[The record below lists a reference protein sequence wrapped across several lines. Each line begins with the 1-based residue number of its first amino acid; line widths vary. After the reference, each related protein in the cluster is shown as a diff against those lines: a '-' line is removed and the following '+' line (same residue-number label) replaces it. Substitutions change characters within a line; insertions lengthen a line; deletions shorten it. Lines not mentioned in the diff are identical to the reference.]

1 MPCAMANENVKPA
14 QKALLIK
21 MLARGVRLVLMIMEG
36 QRSYACEWAPLDALV
51 SSGTLEETIFK
62 MHTSASY
69 TAQNCGYRFLMRPC
83 IARSHMHVNLQK
95 IPLWL
100 YNWDMRMDVMRGCLN
115 KKRHLMIHFGLKGR
129 VELKQYSSWYIL
141 IVGSEGSFCLV
152 HCEFKASLSLYPVF
166 KLFEKIR

>member
-1 MPCAMANENVKPA
+1 MENERSCMPAATVSHIFQISWKYATPVQKIDHGRARLCKNDACLMPCAMANENVKPA

-69 TAQNCGYRFLMRPC
+69 TA
-83 IARSHMHVNLQK
+83 
-95 IPLWL
+95 
-100 YNWDMRMDVMRGCLN
+100 
-115 KKRHLMIHFGLKGR
+115 
-129 VELKQYSSWYIL
+129 
-141 IVGSEGSFCLV
+141 
-152 HCEFKASLSLYPVF
+152 
-166 KLFEKIR
+166 